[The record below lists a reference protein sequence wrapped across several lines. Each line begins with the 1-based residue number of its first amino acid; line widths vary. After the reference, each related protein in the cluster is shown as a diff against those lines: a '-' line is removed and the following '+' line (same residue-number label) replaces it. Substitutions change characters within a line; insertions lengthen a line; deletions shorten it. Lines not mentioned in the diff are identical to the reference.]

1 MPVSNKSNKNLQD
14 SNITHT
20 SNINSDQL
28 KQENEKLKNEMNELK
43 NQLAM
48 LSQMIMQNNTKTEIK
63 KSNKLIRFINLTNSV
78 LVLKGTN
85 NYALKNQ
92 FDYRDFL
99 ESEARIIVNN
109 TPNAIYSGLCYI
121 ADSNFVED
129 CNLNDVYN
137 SLLTEDQLKTL
148 LTQNAEYVI
157 DIYKNAPEG
166 QKSIIISMIENKQ
179 LNGQKIDANILLELG
194 NLSGKNLIGIT
205 PIEKGG

>member
-109 TPNAIYSGLCYI
+109 TPNAIHSGLCYI

-148 LTQNAEYVI
+148 LIQNAEYVI

-205 PIEKGG
+205 PIEKGE